1 MKAYTAY
8 KRWWIE
14 HYAPHYVGSLY
25 WGGTAEECFEQHV
38 KDLGVYKLFET
49 LEAWDDEE

>member
-14 HYAPHYVGSLY
+14 HHAPHYVGSLY
-25 WGGTAEECFEQHV
+25 WGNETAEECFAQHV
-38 KDLGVYKLFET
+38 KDLGLYKLFET
-49 LEAWDDEE
+49 LQAWDEE

>member
-14 HYAPHYVGSLY
+14 NQSPHYVGSLY
-25 WGGTAEECFEQHV
+25 WGETAEECFAQHV
-38 KDLGVYKLFET
+38 KDLGVYGLFEM
-49 LEAWDDEE
+49 LQAWDEE

>member
-14 HYAPHYVGSLY
+14 NQSPHYVGSLY
-25 WGGTAEECFEQHV
+25 WGRETAEECFAQHV
-38 KDLGVYKLFET
+38 KDLGVYGLFEM
-49 LEAWDDEE
+49 LQAWDEE